1 MYLYLLLFCL
11 LGIDSFKGV
20 YFHSRDYKTPEQWR
34 NKKVV
39 VIGIG
44 NSGGDIAVEL
54 SRVTKQVHHTRVLYS
69 CLTSPYL
76 KRISLKPLS
85 VDLTRGIESC
95 VGIPN
100 F

>member
-1 MYLYLLLFCL
+1 MTDHKFIVSLASASDNYLTMGELNRPDYFPPEYLLLLCL

-54 SRVTKQVHHTRVLYS
+54 SRFSKQVHQT
-69 CLTSPYL
+69 
-76 KRISLKPLS
+76 LS
-85 VDLTRGIESC
+85 FIVA
-95 VGIPN
+95 
-100 F
+100 